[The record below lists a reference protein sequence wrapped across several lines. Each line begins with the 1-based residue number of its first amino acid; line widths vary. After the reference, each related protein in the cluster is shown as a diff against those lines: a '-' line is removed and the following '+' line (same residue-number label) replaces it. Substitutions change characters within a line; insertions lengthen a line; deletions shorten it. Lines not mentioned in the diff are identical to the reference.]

1 MSLNLP
7 AARDIQTSRLII
19 GATHMETPFT
29 PLLSFGGGLAIGLGA
44 VLLMLGLGRIMGA
57 TGILSG
63 LAMPETKEEFA
74 WRSALVIGMILSP
87 GLIYALTGTLPEINV
102 PVSPLMIA
110 IGGVIAGLGGSLGS
124 GCTSGHGVCGLS
136 RLSVRS
142 MVAVPTFMA
151 TAAITVFLIRHVFG
165 G

>member
-1 MSLNLP
+1 MMFET
-7 AARDIQTSRLII
+7 AF
-19 GATHMETPFT
+19 TPFQS
-29 PLLSFGGGLAIGLGA
+29 LGGGALIGLAA
-44 VLLMLGLGRIMGA
+44 VLLMLGLGRIFGA

-63 LAMPETKEEFA
+63 LVFFENREELS
-74 WRSALVIGMILSP
+74 WRVALVIGMVFAP
-87 GLIYALTGTLPEINV
+87 ALLFIVTGSMPTLTI
-102 PVSPLMIA
+102 PVNPPMIV
-110 IGGVIAGLGGSLGS
+110 IGGIIVGLGASLGS

-142 MVAVPTFMA
+142 LVAVPTFML

>member
-1 MSLNLP
+1 
-7 AARDIQTSRLII
+7 
-19 GATHMETPFT
+19 METAFT
-29 PLLSFGGGLAIGLGA
+29 PFASFGGGLAIGLGA

-63 LAMPETKEEFA
+63 LAFPEGQDEFT
-74 WRSALVIGMILSP
+74 WRAALSVGMILAP
-87 GLIYALTGTLPEINV
+87 GLIYAVTGAMPELSV
-102 PVSPLMIA
+102 PVSPAMII
-110 IGGVIAGLGGSLGS
+110 IGGVIVGLGASLGS

-142 MVAVPTFMA
+142 LVAVPIFMA
-151 TAAITVFLIRHVFG
+151 TGAITVFLIRHVFG

>member
-1 MSLNLP
+1 
-7 AARDIQTSRLII
+7 
-19 GATHMETPFT
+19 METAFT
-29 PLLSFGGGLAIGLGA
+29 PLASLGGGMLIGLA
-44 VLLMLGLGRIMGA
+44 ASLLMLGFGRIFGA

-63 LAMPETKEEFA
+63 LVFVEGREEFK
-74 WRSALVIGMILSP
+74 WRTALVIGMILAP
-87 GLIYALTGTLPEINV
+87 GMIYAVTGAMPELTV
-102 PVSPLMIA
+102 SVSPLMIVV
-110 IGGVIAGLGGSLGS
+110 GGVIVGLGASLGS

-142 MVAVPTFMA
+142 FVAVPTFMA

>member
-1 MSLNLP
+1 
-7 AARDIQTSRLII
+7 
-19 GATHMETPFT
+19 METAFT
-29 PLLSFGGGLAIGLGA
+29 PLASFGGGLAIGLGA

-57 TGILSG
+57 TGVLSG
-63 LAMPETKEEFA
+63 LVFPENREEFT
-74 WRSALVIGMILSP
+74 WRLALVLGMILAP
-87 GLIYALTGTLPEINV
+87 GLIFLVTGALPVITV
-102 PVSPLMIA
+102 PVSPAMIIA
-110 IGGVIAGLGGSLGS
+110 GGVIVGLGASLGS

-151 TAAITVFLIRHVFG
+151 TAAITVFVIRHVFG

>member
-1 MSLNLP
+1 
-7 AARDIQTSRLII
+7 
-19 GATHMETPFT
+19 METAFT
-29 PLLSFGGGLAIGLGA
+29 PFASFSGGLLIGLGA
-44 VLLMLGLGRIMGA
+44 VLLMLGLGRIFGA

-63 LAMPETKEEFA
+63 TVFADDADERSWRLALIA
-74 WRSALVIGMILSP
+74 GMVLAP
-87 GLIYALTGTLPEINV
+87 GVLYALTGQMPELSV

-110 IGGVIAGLGGSLGS
+110 VGGVIVGLGASLGS

-136 RLSVRS
+136 RLSLRS
-142 MVAVPTFMA
+142 IVAVPTFMA

>member
-1 MSLNLP
+1 
-7 AARDIQTSRLII
+7 
-19 GATHMETPFT
+19 METAFT
-29 PLLSFGGGLAIGLGA
+29 PLASLGGGMLIGLA
-44 VLLMLGLGRIMGA
+44 ATLLMLGFGRIFGA

-63 LAMPETKEEFA
+63 LVFVEGREEFK
-74 WRSALVIGMILSP
+74 WRAALVIGMILAP
-87 GLIYALTGTLPEINV
+87 GMIYAVTGAMPELTV
-102 PVSPLMIA
+102 SVSPLMIVV
-110 IGGVIAGLGGSLGS
+110 GGVIVGLGASLGS

-142 MVAVPTFMA
+142 FVAVPTFMA